1 MRQLVIPLIFLLVGP
16 HFLKA
21 QAPEVSNQ
29 VGSVQQLPLEG
40 AKTQGKSA
48 HLPGLDFYAAVVDR
62 ILSGKDEP
70 ARVQIWHKNG
80 EPPKPMWYVRAHVAP
95 SFTEDSLFE
104 LRQLT
109 DESLELVVI
118 CPRGGINFWYQ
129 LSTPCMTEK
138 PMTVDEAVT
147 RLAYVRFQLTEKQF
161 PAIRGMMT
169 KFREIRFPAFVS
181 PIRMVLDG
189 VSYDFKVKSPEWS
202 YELHTSNPDEDFPL
216 AVWAESCA
224 SEIWKFLRTSK
235 EHGFEAHPIT
245 SVDKECIGPAI
256 LRSDAGSGEIDE
268 VDRLLRLGVNVNA
281 ADFWNRETALMQAVM
296 NHQLSMIKRL
306 LAVGADPKR
315 RDESGRSLFHLLP
328 DTLTRSFKN
337 MEGGVPDGWKE
348 AIARLKDRLK
358 IADMLLAAG
367 VDLEAANSRGESP
380 LMAAVEAED
389 VELTRWFLAH
399 GSKATRKDPDGKSA
413 LDRAKERKNPTLIRV
428 LGEKE

>member
-21 QAPEVSNQ
+21 QVPEVSNQ

-62 ILSGKDEP
+62 ILAGKDGSTS
-70 ARVQIWHKNG
+70 VHSWQKKG
-80 EPPKPMWYVRAHVAP
+80 EPPKPKWYVQAHVAP
-95 SFTEDSLFE
+95 SFTEDSLFV
-104 LRQLT
+104 LRELT
-109 DESLELVVI
+109 DESLDLVVI

-147 RLAYVRFQLTEKQF
+147 RLAYVRFELSEKQF
-161 PAIRGMMT
+161 PAIRSMMA

-224 SEIWKFLRTSK
+224 AEIWKFLRTSK

-256 LRSDAGSGEIDE
+256 LRSDAGGGDIGE
-268 VDRLLRLGVNVNA
+268 VDRLLMLRVDVNA
-281 ADFWNRETALMQAVM
+281 ADFWNHETALMQAVM
-296 NHQLSMIKRL
+296 NHQLPMIKRL
-306 LAVGADPKR
+306 LAAGADPKR

-337 MEGGVPDGWKE
+337 LEGGVPDGWRE
-348 AIARLKDRLK
+348 AIARIKDRLK
-358 IADMLLAAG
+358 IAAMLQAAG
-367 VDLEAANSRGESP
+367 VDLDATNDRGETP
-380 LMAAVEAED
+380 LMTAVEAED
-389 VELTRWFLAH
+389 LELTKWFLAH
-399 GSKATRKDPDGKSA
+399 GSIATKKDTDGKSA
-413 LDRAKERKNPTLIRV
+413 LDRAMERQNPALTQA
-428 LGEKE
+428 LGERE